1 MTLSPSQSPS
11 SNPVDNKDA
20 GDTSEPYSST
30 NTTTPATAT
39 NPSYPSS
46 PLPSLRLLINNTNDK
61 NKIDKND
68 DTPPFYY
75 AQHVHYVETLADKL
89 QHSFEGALTN
99 HLRLSGVYWS
109 VCTMFLLCGDDL
121 NVVDQKMGLITCKHD
136 DKQLSIVDWIDT
148 CYDDTTGAYGG
159 DTGQDG
165 HVLYTLSALQ
175 VLAMADCL
183 DRVPTDR
190 VVQFLASLQ
199 QPDGSFVGD
208 AASCTT
214 TGAAEIDTRFS
225 YCVLSALSILNRM
238 DVVDVEKAVEYIQ
251 KCFNPLDGGYGSCIG
266 AESHAGQVF
275 CCIGAL
281 SIAQA
286 LHRYIDLDIDN
297 DDGTDTELSATQ
309 TNATSHTTA
318 RGSCGD
324 TLHKLAW
331 WLSERQC
338 DSGGLNGRS
347 EKQADVCYSWWIL
360 SSMSLLGVVQYIDA
374 AKLASFI
381 VKAQDPDDGGIADR
395 PDDMADVF
403 HTFFGI
409 SGLSLLGYLPDDT
422 SSIHDNHDDD
432 NEHNVLPRFGQID
445 PVYALP
451 VSVVKR
457 LGLQAQVLV
466 KSGMPVEERLKGYN
480 IIVVDDH

>member
-1 MTLSPSQSPS
+1 MTVSSSPTSIPGDSNEGIDNSEPCSSTSPS
-11 SNPVDNKDA
+11 
-20 GDTSEPYSST
+20 
-30 NTTTPATAT
+30 TTTTTCAAATAT
-39 NPSYPSS
+39 SS
-46 PLPSLRLLINNTNDK
+46 SSPSLRLLIDTNNNDK
-61 NKIDKND
+61 NNKND

-75 AQHVHYVETLADKL
+75 AKHVHYVETLADKL
-89 QHSFEGALTN
+89 QHSFEGAITN

-121 NVVDQKMGLITCKHD
+121 KTVDENMGLLTSKHEQE
-136 DKQLSIVDWIDT
+136 QLSIVDWIDT
-148 CYDDTTGAYGG
+148 CFDETTGAYGG

-190 VVQFLASLQ
+190 VVPFLASLQ

-208 AASCTT
+208 AAAAASSSINTT
-214 TGAAEIDTRFS
+214 AAEIDTRFS
-225 YCVLSALSILNRM
+225 YCVLSALSILNRL
-238 DVVDVEKAVEYIQ
+238 DAIDINKAVKYIQ

-286 LHRYIDLDIDN
+286 LHHYVDDLD
-297 DDGTDTELSATQ
+297 DDEYGTATDAL
-309 TNATSHTTA
+309 T
-318 RGSCGD
+318 
-324 TLHKLAW
+324 KLTW

-360 SSMSLLGVVQYIDA
+360 SSMSLLGVVQYIDS

-409 SGLSLLGYLPDDT
+409 SGLSLLGYLPDT
-422 SSIHDNHDDD
+422 YLRDDD
-432 NEHNVLPRFGQID
+432 GNDQKVQHRFGQID

-457 LGLQAQVLV
+457 LGLPAQVLV
-466 KSGMPVEERLKGYN
+466 KSGMDVEERLKDYN
-480 IIVVDDH
+480 VVVVEY